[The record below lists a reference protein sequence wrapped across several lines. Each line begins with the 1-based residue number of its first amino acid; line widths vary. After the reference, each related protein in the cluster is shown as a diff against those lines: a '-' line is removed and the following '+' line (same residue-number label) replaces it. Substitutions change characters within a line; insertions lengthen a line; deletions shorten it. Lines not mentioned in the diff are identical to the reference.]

1 MYHVIRGQAVI
12 KLYIFFNMLDVGDR
26 LLASF
31 GQVCP
36 LIRLR
41 RSRRLHETLQLAASL
56 NWIFFPW
63 SLGYLGCLV
72 LDGDRAEGSKK
83 GSLG

>member
-31 GQVCP
+31 GQVMLFVNESTVDNQSYVP
-36 LIRLR
+36 QGTNYIIILDVKREIV
-41 RSRRLHETLQLAASL
+41 
-56 NWIFFPW
+56 
-63 SLGYLGCLV
+63 LV
-72 LDGDRAEGSKK
+72 PV
-83 GSLG
+83 